1 MSVICVLAMAIMAS
15 REVSG
20 LMGSCREAK
29 KCCEGKDPE
38 CGVTKVIVMMTMML
52 TMMMTMRTIIMVHTN
67 DDHDDDTR

>member
-38 CGVTKVIVMMTMML
+38 CGVTKVTVMMTMKAKKQ
-52 TMMMTMRTIIMVHTN
+52 TQHTTN
-67 DDHDDDTR
+67 LLICIFNFFS